1 MKHEHLL
8 ITPFLIIVLI
18 IERQQTKKH
27 TVITYRIRTPYNP
40 RTVFKLALGL

>member
-18 IERQQTKKH
+18 IRQQTKKQ
-27 TVITYRIRTPYNP
+27 TVITYRIRTSYNP
-40 RTVFKLALGL
+40 RTVFELALGL